1 MNEGKESE
9 KYVFDANDDKQFR
22 DESVQNIK
30 FNKIMDD
37 RNMECIKRLEQRI
50 DNLEDYSRRDNLLF
64 YGFTEQFNED
74 CTELVKDLICKKILA
89 NNVNAAEIKFV
100 RAHRLGK
107 FNGSGAKPRPI
118 IVKFREFSDKMKVFM
133 SKKHLKNS
141 PYVVTEDFSANTN
154 SQREFLQDCINE
166 AKTNLGDTMDAGFLR
181 YKTLI
186 IKSNDGSIN
195 RFSATYID
203 AHPYDWWKKVLGTEN
218 GNSHFHNLNR
228 REQSSSGNARVG
240 GSIPPSPED
249 NVADTPIPTENV
261 ISEPIPLEDSNGSPE
276 PILSEDGNGSVLID
290 SVDVQDS
297 TSENSKGEEGEDSHR

>member
-1 MNEGKESE
+1 
-9 KYVFDANDDKQFR
+9 
-22 DESVQNIK
+22 
-30 FNKIMDD
+30 
-37 RNMECIKRLEQRI
+37 MECIKRLEQRI

-74 CTELVKDLICKKILA
+74 CTERVQDLICKKILA

-181 YKTLI
+181 YFFLFKTFITSDTVSSDTALI
-186 IKSNDGSIN
+186 LILYGDKSQGMSGQNKPTEERVNVIFICN
-195 RFSATYID
+195 LKIETKCYLEVL
-203 AHPYDWWKKVLGTEN
+203 YYLKVLK
-218 GNSHFHNLNR
+218 LR
-228 REQSSSGNARVG
+228 
-240 GSIPPSPED
+240 
-249 NVADTPIPTENV
+249 
-261 ISEPIPLEDSNGSPE
+261 
-276 PILSEDGNGSVLID
+276 
-290 SVDVQDS
+290 
-297 TSENSKGEEGEDSHR
+297 